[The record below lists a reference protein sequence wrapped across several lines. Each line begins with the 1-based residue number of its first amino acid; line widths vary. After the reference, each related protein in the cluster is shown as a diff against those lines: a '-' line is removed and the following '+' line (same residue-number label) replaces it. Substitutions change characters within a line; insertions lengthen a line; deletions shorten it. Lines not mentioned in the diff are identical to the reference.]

1 MKSNLA
7 SEDELGKGGRERGKE
22 YYRKK
27 GKNFAKTQRVKK
39 RDQIFFKKQNLIPK
53 GAVTRDETP
62 EELGEVL

>member
-27 GKNFAKTQRVKK
+27 GKNFAETQRGKE
-39 RDQIFFKKQNLIPK
+39 RDQIYFF
-53 GAVTRDETP
+53 
-62 EELGEVL
+62 